1 MQHIRKRFPGVLAL
15 DDVSITVQAG
25 EVHALMGENGAGKST
40 LIKILTGIYTKDSG
54 KILFDGKEVQFL
66 TAKQA
71 QESGIS
77 TIYQELN
84 LVPQLSVAE
93 NMFLGRQPMHA
104 CGINWKTV
112 FAETERILSE
122 LDIHIDIKRQL
133 GSYSTAVQQMVAI
146 ARAVSMQAKLVIIA
160 KCNVTPF
167 VATLCT
173 MMALRGV
180 VHIMTNERPIQ
191 LDREMAGWFY
201 EMSGKHFLFLPLLT
215 WIFLVLLLVAWLILR
230 YTRFGRNVYAVG
242 GNLEA
247 SKMMGLSVSRTIV
260 LTYSL
265 SGLMAGIS
273 GLMMCSRTGAAYP
286 LAGNGWEMNAIAAVV
301 LGGTMMSGGV
311 GNVIGTFFGTLIIGC
326 ISNMINL
333 EGTLGSSWQYIING
347 MALLIAV
354 LLMQLQMIR
363 RPKLN
368 G

>member
-1 MQHIRKRFPGVLAL
+1 
-15 DDVSITVQAG
+15 
-25 EVHALMGENGAGKST
+25 
-40 LIKILTGIYTKDSG
+40 
-54 KILFDGKEVQFL
+54 
-66 TAKQA
+66 
-71 QESGIS
+71 
-77 TIYQELN
+77 
-84 LVPQLSVAE
+84 
-93 NMFLGRQPMHA
+93 
-104 CGINWKTV
+104 
-112 FAETERILSE
+112 
-122 LDIHIDIKRQL
+122 
-133 GSYSTAVQQMVAI
+133 
-146 ARAVSMQAKLVIIA
+146 
-160 KCNVTPF
+160 
-167 VATLCT
+167 
-173 MMALRGV
+173 
-180 VHIMTNERPIQ
+180 
-191 LDREMAGWFY
+191 
-201 EMSGKHFLFLPLLT
+201 
-215 WIFLVLLLVAWLILR
+215 
-230 YTRFGRNVYAVG
+230 
-242 GNLEA
+242 
-247 SKMMGLSVSRTIV
+247 MMGLSVSRTII

>member
-1 MQHIRKRFPGVLAL
+1 MQKTSFFSKAQDFTYRNNALIVLIVLLCFGLLRYPAFSSENNIMNILRQSSMLGTMAIGMTFVIITAGTDLSVGSVFAL
-15 DDVSITVQAG
+15 SGAITAYFSPQSIILGIAI
-25 EVHALMGENGAGKST
+25 ALLLAV
-40 LIKILTGIYTKDSG
+40 LTGAFNG
-54 KILFDGKEVQFL
+54 LL
-66 TAKQA
+66 
-71 QESGIS
+71 
-77 TIYQELN
+77 
-84 LVPQLSVAE
+84 
-93 NMFLGRQPMHA
+93 
-104 CGINWKTV
+104 
-112 FAETERILSE
+112 
-122 LDIHIDIKRQL
+122 
-133 GSYSTAVQQMVAI
+133 
-146 ARAVSMQAKLVIIA
+146 IA

-201 EMSGKHFLFLPLLT
+201 EMSGKHFLFLPLLA

-247 SKMMGLSVSRTIV
+247 SKMMGLSVSRTII

>member
-1 MQHIRKRFPGVLAL
+1 MLFRSGLLRYPAFSSKNNIMNILRQSSMLGTMAIGMTFVIITAGTDLSVGSVFALAGAITAYFSTQ
-15 DDVSITVQAG
+15 SIILSIAI
-25 EVHALMGENGAGKST
+25 ALLLAV
-40 LIKILTGIYTKDSG
+40 LTGAFNG
-54 KILFDGKEVQFL
+54 LL
-66 TAKQA
+66 
-71 QESGIS
+71 
-77 TIYQELN
+77 
-84 LVPQLSVAE
+84 
-93 NMFLGRQPMHA
+93 
-104 CGINWKTV
+104 
-112 FAETERILSE
+112 
-122 LDIHIDIKRQL
+122 
-133 GSYSTAVQQMVAI
+133 
-146 ARAVSMQAKLVIIA
+146 IA

-201 EMSGKHFLFLPLLT
+201 EMSGKHFLFLPLLA

-247 SKMMGLSVSRTIV
+247 SKMMGLSVSRTII

-347 MALLIAV
+347 DRKSV
-354 LLMQLQMIR
+354 V
-363 RPKLN
+363 
-368 G
+368 

>member
-1 MQHIRKRFPGVLAL
+1 
-15 DDVSITVQAG
+15 
-25 EVHALMGENGAGKST
+25 
-40 LIKILTGIYTKDSG
+40 
-54 KILFDGKEVQFL
+54 
-66 TAKQA
+66 
-71 QESGIS
+71 
-77 TIYQELN
+77 
-84 LVPQLSVAE
+84 
-93 NMFLGRQPMHA
+93 
-104 CGINWKTV
+104 
-112 FAETERILSE
+112 
-122 LDIHIDIKRQL
+122 
-133 GSYSTAVQQMVAI
+133 
-146 ARAVSMQAKLVIIA
+146 
-160 KCNVTPF
+160 
-167 VATLCT
+167 
-173 MMALRGV
+173 
-180 VHIMTNERPIQ
+180 MTNERPIQ

-201 EMSGKHFLFLPLLT
+201 EMSGKHFLFLPLLA

-247 SKMMGLSVSRTIV
+247 SKMMGLSVSRTII